1 MQRIAAHVGTKGKFL
16 GRVDVFPF
24 RTELKS
30 YDSLHDAPRLGVFSS
45 VPNMAA
51 PPPNLTSA
59 FDPLTLADVLTA
71 KATVA
76 NTGGKLDGGGPR
88 SVVAVWE
95 TSTLREAL
103 DELAISGIKS
113 VPVRVKL
120 TGEILGFFDASV
132 AVRVALDAVERG
144 EGQTEAVAL
153 GKNVIDVIHPSLVSG
168 TRGDGGS
175 IPFACAAL
183 PLRELIS
190 DLGYLLFEQHCD
202 NLYVNTEVRRVCVV
216 ETNQPSTD
224 SLPKP
229 LTPPDASSSYDAT
242 KAHGASQVAPTEK
255 PKWEEIVDVVS
266 QMDIVRCLL
275 LAVNATVILDS
286 ERDSDSQYATQ
297 SRNLRRALR
306 ESVGTHAS
314 PPFCTFQDAP
324 VAGVFREMIA
334 KGIGAACVVRLG
346 KWTLDGA
353 GDASAWR
360 AIDTLSFSD
369 FTSPSFAEDSED
381 VLKETVGSF
390 LSRGRDGAGIVKLMD
405 TLGEDA
411 TMADAAQVMVK
422 QQIHR
427 CWIVDANGSPVGVVT
442 CTDVLRC
449 VATAIG
455 RFEVEDRMQR
465 AVNQAFDGLISEVTP
480 AV

>member
-1 MQRIAAHVGTKGKFL
+1 
-16 GRVDVFPF
+16 
-24 RTELKS
+24 
-30 YDSLHDAPRLGVFSS
+30 
-45 VPNMAA
+45 MAA

-224 SLPKP
+224 SPPKP
-229 LTPPDASSSYDAT
+229 LTAGRELFVRRHQSARRFAGRPHGKSQVGRNRRCRVTDGYRAVSSSR
-242 KAHGASQVAPTEK
+242 G
-255 PKWEEIVDVVS
+255 
-266 QMDIVRCLL
+266 
-275 LAVNATVILDS
+275 
-286 ERDSDSQYATQ
+286 ERDGDS
-297 SRNLRRALR
+297 
-306 ESVGTHAS
+306 G
-314 PPFCTFQDAP
+314 F
-324 VAGVFREMIA
+324 
-334 KGIGAACVVRLG
+334 
-346 KWTLDGA
+346 
-353 GDASAWR
+353 
-360 AIDTLSFSD
+360 
-369 FTSPSFAEDSED
+369 
-381 VLKETVGSF
+381 
-390 LSRGRDGAGIVKLMD
+390 
-405 TLGEDA
+405 
-411 TMADAAQVMVK
+411 
-422 QQIHR
+422 
-427 CWIVDANGSPVGVVT
+427 
-442 CTDVLRC
+442 
-449 VATAIG
+449 
-455 RFEVEDRMQR
+455 
-465 AVNQAFDGLISEVTP
+465 
-480 AV
+480 